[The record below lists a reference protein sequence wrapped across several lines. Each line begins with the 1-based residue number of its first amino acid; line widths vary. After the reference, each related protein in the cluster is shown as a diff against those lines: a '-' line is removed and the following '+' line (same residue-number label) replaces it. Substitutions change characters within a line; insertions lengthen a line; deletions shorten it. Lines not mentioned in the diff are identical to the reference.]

1 MKKVLSIVLSV
12 MLLVSVFTGCTSK
25 SSQSTE
31 SSDATSVKTYKIGFT
46 VNDFNDKWVSYVLDA
61 VKAWDEQ
68 NVEVEVVLGNAQSDS
83 SKQMALVEDWI
94 SQGFDAI
101 CVKPVDLEATK
112 AMANA
117 CKAANIPYVA
127 IQQPID
133 EATARCIQN
142 SVKTGETQMQ
152 AVIDKLGGKGNIVIL
167 EGEPG
172 TLVATQRLDG
182 NKNILAKYPDVKLE
196 AVEVANWQRDQ
207 AMKVTENWIQGGI
220 KFDAVVA
227 SCDEM
232 AIGAMLALDAANMR
246 GNVII
251 AGIDATPDALK
262 LMKEGKLDI
271 TLFADANKLGT
282 ETLNLALKL
291 VKGEAAEDVVID
303 DLLVT
308 PEEADKY
315 LELQGE

>member
-1 MKKVLSIVLSV
+1 MKKVLSIVLV
-12 MLLVSVFTGCTSK
+12 LMLLLSVFTGCASE
-25 SSQSTE
+25 SQS
-31 SSDATSVKTYKIGFT
+31 SSDDSAGKTYKIGFT

-61 VKAWDEQ
+61 VQEWDEQ
-68 NVEVEVVLGNAQSDS
+68 NDEVEVVLGNSQSDAQ
-83 SKQMALVEDWI
+83 KQFAIVEDWI

-117 CKAANIPYVA
+117 CKAAGIPYVA
-127 IQQPID
+127 VQQPID

-142 SVKTGETQMQ
+142 SVKTGEIQMQ
-152 AVIDKLGGKGNIVIL
+152 AIVDKLGGKGNVVIL

-172 TLVATQRLDG
+172 TLVAMQRLEG
-182 NKNILAKYPDVKLE
+182 NKNILEKYPEINLE

-207 AMKVTENWIQGGI
+207 AMKVMENWIQAGI

-227 SCDEM
+227 SNDEM
-232 AIGAMLALDAANMR
+232 AIGAMLALDAAKAR
-246 GNVII
+246 GDII
-251 AGIDATPDALK
+251 IVGIDATPDALK
-262 LMKEGKLDI
+262 LMKEGKLDL
-271 TLFADANKLGT
+271 TMFADANKLGK
-282 ETLNLALKL
+282 ETLDLALKL
-291 VKGEAAEDVVID
+291 VKGEAAEDVIID

>member
-1 MKKVLSIVLSV
+1 MKKFLSIVLIAVLS
-12 MLLVSVFTGCTSK
+12 LSVFAGCASDSP
-25 SSQSTE
+25 SSEPSGDT
-31 SSDATSVKTYKIGFT
+31 DGKTYKIGFT
-46 VNDFNDKWVSYVLDA
+46 VNDFNDKWVSYVVDA

-68 NVEVEVVLGNAQSDS
+68 NDEVEVVLGNSQSDS
-83 SKQMALVEDWI
+83 QKQFAIVEDWI

-117 CKAANIPYVA
+117 CSAANIPYVA

-142 SVKTGETQMQ
+142 SIKTGEAQMQ
-152 AVIDKLGGKGNIVIL
+152 AVIDMLGGKGNVVIL

-172 TLVATQRLDG
+172 TLVAMQRLEG
-182 NKNILAKYPDVKLE
+182 NENILAKYPEIKLE

-207 AMKVTENWIQGGI
+207 AMEVMENWIQAGI
-220 KFDAVVA
+220 KIDAVVA
-227 SCDEM
+227 SNDEM
-232 AIGAMLALDAANMR
+232 AIGAMLALDAANVR
-246 GNVII
+246 GDVII

-262 LMKEGKLDI
+262 LMKEGKLDL
-271 TLFADANKLGT
+271 TMFADANKLGI
-282 ETLNLALKL
+282 ETLDLALKL
-291 VKGEAAEDVVID
+291 VKGEEAEDVVID

-315 LELQGE
+315 LTLQGE

>member
-1 MKKVLSIVLSV
+1 
-12 MLLVSVFTGCTSK
+12 MLLLSVFTGCASK
-25 SSQSTE
+25 SPSE
-31 SSDATSVKTYKIGFT
+31 GSSDGTAEKTYKIGFT

-61 VKAWDEQ
+61 VKEWDAQ
-68 NVEVEVVLGNAQSDS
+68 NDEVEVVLGNSQSDS
-83 SKQMALVEDWI
+83 QKQFAIVEDWI

-142 SVKTGETQMQ
+142 SIKTGETQMQ
-152 AVIDKLGGKGNIVIL
+152 AVVDKLGGKGNVVIL

-172 TLVATQRLDG
+172 TLVAMQRLEG
-182 NKNILAKYPDVKLE
+182 NKNILAKYPEVKLE

-207 AMKVTENWIQGGI
+207 AMKVMENWIQAGI
-220 KFDAVVA
+220 KIDAVVA

-232 AIGAMLALDAANMR
+232 AIGAMLALEAANAR
-246 GNVII
+246 GDVII

-262 LMKEGKLDI
+262 LMKEGKLDL
-271 TLFADANKLGT
+271 TMFADANKLGN

>member
-1 MKKVLSIVLSV
+1 MKKVLSLVLSV
-12 MLLVSVFTGCTSK
+12 MLLLSVFTGCTSK
-25 SSQSTE
+25 SAPSTG
-31 SSDATSVKTYKIGFT
+31 SDAADGKTYKIGFS

-61 VKAWDEQ
+61 VKAWDEE
-68 NVEVEVVLGNAQSDS
+68 NDDVEVVLGNSQSDS
-83 SKQMALVEDWI
+83 QKQFATVEDWI

-117 CKAANIPYVA
+117 CKDANIPYIA

-142 SVKTGETQMQ
+142 SIKTGESQMQ
-152 AVIDKLGGKGNIVIL
+152 AVVDKLGGKGNVVIL

-172 TLVATQRLDG
+172 TMVATQRLDG
-182 NKNILAKYPDVKLE
+182 NKNILAKYPEVKLE

-207 AMKVTENWIQGGI
+207 AMKVMENWIQAGI
-220 KFDAVVA
+220 KIDAVVA

-232 AIGAMLALDAANMR
+232 AIGAMLALDAANAR
-246 GNVII
+246 GDIII

-262 LMKEGKLDI
+262 LMKEGKLDL
-271 TLFADANKLGT
+271 TMFADANKLGT
-282 ETLNLALKL
+282 ETLNLAMKL

-315 LELQGE
+315 LELQGEK